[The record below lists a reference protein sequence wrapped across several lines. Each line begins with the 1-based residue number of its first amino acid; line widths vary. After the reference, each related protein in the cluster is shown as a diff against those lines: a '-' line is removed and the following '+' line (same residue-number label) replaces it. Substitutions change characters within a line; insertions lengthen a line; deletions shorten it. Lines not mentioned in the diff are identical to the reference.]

1 MQKNYNCLLNKK
13 EHINLSQISKT
24 KEQKKENR
32 RKTDRSK
39 RKGILMVYAIEQRL
53 PVMPYKYHPANSQ
66 S

>member
-24 KEQKKENR
+24 KDSKKKQKN
-32 RKTDRSK
+32 TNRSK